1 MYKKGVNICFSRRL
15 YMDNK
20 WIRIKGAREHN
31 LKNIDV
37 EIPKNTLSVITGLS
51 GSGKSTLALDT
62 IYAEGQ
68 RRYLES
74 VSSYARQFLG
84 NLKKPDVE
92 FIEGLSP
99 SIAIEQKSVSHNPR
113 STVGTIT
120 EIYDYIRVLFAR
132 VGKAYC
138 PKCNIPLQ
146 SSTVDEIVDNIFKNF
161 NEDARLYIFAPI
173 AKEKKGEFKKELHSM
188 KLSGFK
194 RVEID
199 GVIYDLDEINS
210 LEKSYRHNIN
220 LLVDRVKLRKDNFE
234 RIFEAIE
241 LSLKEGD
248 GFVEIREM
256 DNDENVI
263 SSQTYSENLACPKC
277 GYSFP
282 EINPKLFSFNSP
294 YGACSECHGL
304 GFKLEVEPEYIFDI
318 NKSLEDGAALNMGK
332 DTFMVSMMKDVV
344 RSLGEDPSKPLKSM
358 PSKVL
363 NTLLYGTDKEIDFS
377 FSKKNGDSYE
387 FTRGFEGMV
396 NWYERRYKQTDS
408 REIKEW
414 IERNFM
420 IQKTCQA
427 CNGKRLR
434 EEALSVR
441 IDGYNIYD
449 LTEMPISELKLFF
462 DALKLSDFEMEI
474 AHELLREIKRRLTF
488 LIDVGLDYLTLGRN
502 ATTLSGGES
511 QRVRLATQI
520 GSGLTGVT
528 YVLDEPTIGLHQRD
542 NDRLIN
548 TLKKLRDL
556 DNTVIVVEHDEN
568 VIRASD
574 YIIDL
579 GLGAGVN
586 GGKVIFQGPTS
597 KLLENSNGSLTGK
610 YLRGETRIEIID
622 KKRVEKNASLKI
634 IGAKHNNLK
643 NVTVEIPLGKFVVIT
658 GVSGSGK
665 SSLIMD
671 TLYPALQKELYNS
684 RVRPGEYEKIEG
696 LEYIDSVISIDQS
709 PIGRTPRSNPAT
721 YTGVFDYIRELF
733 AATPEAK
740 IRGYDKGRFSF
751 NVKGGRCE
759 ACKGHGVLKIEM
771 QFLPDVYVTCDVC
784 KGKRYNK
791 ETLKVTYKGKNISDV
806 LDMTVDEALD
816 FFKNLPLIKN
826 VLELLQDVGLGY
838 IRLGQSATTLSGGE
852 AQRIK
857 LTSELRKKATG
868 NTVYILDEPTTGLH
882 FEDIKKLIK
891 VLNILVEKGNT
902 VIVIEHEMDIV
913 KNADYIID
921 LGPEGGENG
930 GYIVATGT
938 PEEVAESGTYTGY
951 YLQEVL
957 SKERISK

>member
-1 MYKKGVNICFSRRL
+1 
-15 YMDNK
+15 MDNK

-161 NEDARLYIFAPI
+161 KEDARLYIFAPI

-188 KLSGFK
+188 KISGFK

-199 GVIYDLDEINS
+199 GVIYDLDEIDS
-210 LEKSYRHNIN
+210 LEKTYRHNIN

-234 RIFEAIE
+234 RIFEAVE
-241 LSLKEGD
+241 LCLKEGD

-256 DNDENVI
+256 DNNENVI
-263 SSQTYSENLACPKC
+263 STQTYSENLACPKC

-377 FSKKNGDSYE
+377 FSKRNGDSYE
-387 FTRGFEGMV
+387 FTREFEGMV

-408 REIKEW
+408 RDIREW

-449 LTEMPISELKLFF
+449 LTEMPISEVKLFF

-474 AHELLREIKRRLTF
+474 AHELLREINRRLTF
-488 LIDVGLDYLTLGRN
+488 LVDVGLDYLTLGRN

-568 VIRASD
+568 VIRSSD

-586 GGKVIFQGPTS
+586 GGKVIFQGPTN
-597 KLLENSNGSLTGK
+597 KLLENSNTSLTGK
-610 YLRGETRIEIID
+610 YLRGEKRIDILD
-622 KKRVEKNASLKI
+622 KKRVEKNSSLKI

-643 NVTVEIPLGKFVVIT
+643 NITVEIPLGKFVVIT

-791 ETLKVTYKGKNISDV
+791 ETLKVTYKGKNISDI

-826 VLELLQDVGLGY
+826 VLQLLQDVGLGY
-838 IRLGQSATTLSGGE
+838 IRLGQPATTLSGGE

-857 LTSELRKKATG
+857 LTSELRKKSTG

-902 VIVIEHEMDIV
+902 VIVIEHEMDII

-921 LGPEGGENG
+921 LGPEGGEDG
-930 GYIVATGT
+930 GDIVATGA
-938 PEEVAESGTYTGY
+938 PEEIAESGTYTSY
-951 YLQEVL
+951 YLQQVL

>member
-474 AHELLREIKRRLTF
+474 AHELLREINRRLTF

>member
-1 MYKKGVNICFSRRL
+1 
-15 YMDNK
+15 
-20 WIRIKGAREHN
+20 
-31 LKNIDV
+31 
-37 EIPKNTLSVITGLS
+37 
-51 GSGKSTLALDT
+51 
-62 IYAEGQ
+62 
-68 RRYLES
+68 
-74 VSSYARQFLG
+74 
-84 NLKKPDVE
+84 
-92 FIEGLSP
+92 
-99 SIAIEQKSVSHNPR
+99 
-113 STVGTIT
+113 
-120 EIYDYIRVLFAR
+120 
-132 VGKAYC
+132 
-138 PKCNIPLQ
+138 
-146 SSTVDEIVDNIFKNF
+146 
-161 NEDARLYIFAPI
+161 
-173 AKEKKGEFKKELHSM
+173 
-188 KLSGFK
+188 
-194 RVEID
+194 
-199 GVIYDLDEINS
+199 
-210 LEKSYRHNIN
+210 
-220 LLVDRVKLRKDNFE
+220 
-234 RIFEAIE
+234 
-241 LSLKEGD
+241 
-248 GFVEIREM
+248 
-256 DNDENVI
+256 
-263 SSQTYSENLACPKC
+263 
-277 GYSFP
+277 
-282 EINPKLFSFNSP
+282 
-294 YGACSECHGL
+294 
-304 GFKLEVEPEYIFDI
+304 
-318 NKSLEDGAALNMGK
+318 
-332 DTFMVSMMKDVV
+332 MKDVV

-377 FSKKNGDSYE
+377 FSKRNGDSYE
-387 FTRGFEGMV
+387 FTREFEGMV

-408 REIKEW
+408 RDIREW

-449 LTEMPISELKLFF
+449 LTEMPISEVKLFF

-474 AHELLREIKRRLTF
+474 AHELLREINRRLTF
-488 LIDVGLDYLTLGRN
+488 LVDVGLDYLTLGRN

-568 VIRASD
+568 VIRSSD

-586 GGKVIFQGPTS
+586 GGKVIFQGPTN
-597 KLLENSNGSLTGK
+597 KLLENSNTSLTGK
-610 YLRGETRIEIID
+610 YLRGEKRIDILD
-622 KKRVEKNASLKI
+622 KKRVEKNSSLKI

-643 NVTVEIPLGKFVVIT
+643 NITVEIPLGKFVVIT

-791 ETLKVTYKGKNISDV
+791 ETLKVTYKGKNISDI

-826 VLELLQDVGLGY
+826 VLQLLQDVGLGY
-838 IRLGQSATTLSGGE
+838 IRLGQPATTLSGGE

-857 LTSELRKKATG
+857 LTSELRKKSTG

-902 VIVIEHEMDIV
+902 VIVIEHEMDII

-921 LGPEGGENG
+921 LGPEGGEDG
-930 GYIVATGT
+930 GYIVATGA
-938 PEEVAESGTYTGY
+938 PEEIAESGTYTSY
-951 YLQEVL
+951 YLQQVL

>member
-1 MYKKGVNICFSRRL
+1 
-15 YMDNK
+15 MDNK

-199 GVIYDLDEINS
+199 GVIYDLDEIDS

-256 DNDENVI
+256 DNDENVL

-377 FSKKNGDSYE
+377 FSKRNGDNYE

-474 AHELLREIKRRLTF
+474 AHELLREINRRLTF

>member
-1 MYKKGVNICFSRRL
+1 
-15 YMDNK
+15 MDNK

-146 SSTVDEIVDNIFKNF
+146 SSTVDEIVDNIYKNF
-161 NEDARLYIFAPI
+161 NENARLYIFAPI

-188 KLSGFK
+188 KISGFK
-194 RVEID
+194 RVEVD
-199 GVIYDLDEINS
+199 GVIYDLDEIDS
-210 LEKSYRHNIN
+210 LEKTYRHNIN

-234 RIFEAIE
+234 RIFEAVE
-241 LSLKEGD
+241 LCLKEGD

-256 DNDENVI
+256 DKDENVI
-263 SSQTYSENLACPKC
+263 SSQSYSENLACPKC

-377 FSKKNGDSYE
+377 FSKRNGDSYE
-387 FTRGFEGMV
+387 FTREFEGMV

-408 REIKEW
+408 RDIREW

-449 LTEMPISELKLFF
+449 LTEMPISEVKLFF

-474 AHELLREIKRRLTF
+474 AHELLREINRRLTF
-488 LIDVGLDYLTLGRN
+488 LVDVGLDYLTLGRN

-568 VIRASD
+568 VIRSSD

-586 GGKVIFQGPTS
+586 GGKVIFQGPTN
-597 KLLENSNGSLTGK
+597 KLLENSNTSLTGK
-610 YLRGETRIEIID
+610 YLRGEKRIDILD
-622 KKRVEKNASLKI
+622 KKRVEKNSSLKI

-643 NVTVEIPLGKFVVIT
+643 NITVEIPLGKFVVIT

-791 ETLKVTYKGKNISDV
+791 ETLKVTYKGKNISDI

-826 VLELLQDVGLGY
+826 VLQLLQDVGLGY
-838 IRLGQSATTLSGGE
+838 IRLGQPATTLSGGE

-857 LTSELRKKATG
+857 LTSELRKKSTG

-902 VIVIEHEMDIV
+902 VIVIEHEMDII

-921 LGPEGGENG
+921 LGPEGGEDG
-930 GYIVATGT
+930 GYIVATGA
-938 PEEVAESGTYTGY
+938 PEEIAESGTYTSY
-951 YLQEVL
+951 YLQQVL

>member
-1 MYKKGVNICFSRRL
+1 
-15 YMDNK
+15 MDSK

-92 FIEGLSP
+92 LIEGLSP

-146 SSTVDEIVDNIFKNF
+146 SSTVDEIADNIYKNF
-161 NEDARLYIFAPI
+161 KENARLYIFAPI

-188 KLSGFK
+188 KVSGFK
-194 RVEID
+194 RVEVD
-199 GVIYDLDEINS
+199 GVIYDLDEIDS

-234 RIFEAIE
+234 RIFEAVE

-256 DNDENVI
+256 DSEENVV
-263 SSQTYSENLACPKC
+263 SSQTFSENLACPKC

-304 GFKLEVEPEYIFDI
+304 GFKLEIEPEYIFDI

-344 RSLGEDPSKPLKSM
+344 RSLGEDPSKPLKNM

-377 FSKKNGDSYE
+377 FSKRNGDSYA
-387 FTRGFEGMV
+387 FTREFEGMV

-408 REIKEW
+408 RDIREW

-420 IQKTCQA
+420 IQKTCQT

-441 IDGYNIYD
+441 IDGYNIFD
-449 LTEMPISELKLFF
+449 LTEMPISEIKLFF

-474 AHELLREIKRRLTF
+474 SHELLREINRRLTF

-568 VIRASD
+568 VIRSSD

-586 GGKVIFQGPTS
+586 GGRVIFQGPTN
-597 KLLENSNGSLTGK
+597 KLLENSNKSLTGK
-610 YLRGETRIEIID
+610 YLRGEKRIEILD
-622 KKRVEKNASLKI
+622 KKRVEKDGSLKI

-643 NVTVEIPLGKFVVIT
+643 NISVEIPLGKFVAIT

-696 LEYIDSVISIDQS
+696 LKYIDSVISIDQS

-791 ETLKVTYKGKNISDV
+791 ETLKVTYRGKNISDI
-806 LDMTVDEALD
+806 LEMTVDEALD

-838 IRLGQSATTLSGGE
+838 IRLGQPATTLSGGE

-857 LTSELRKKATG
+857 LTSELRKKSTG

-902 VIVIEHEMDIV
+902 VIVIEHEMDII

-930 GYIVATGT
+930 GYIVASGT
-938 PEEVAESGTYTGY
+938 PEEIAESGTYTAY
-951 YLQEVL
+951 YLQQVL
-957 SKERISK
+957 LKERISK

>member
-1 MYKKGVNICFSRRL
+1 
-15 YMDNK
+15 MDNK

-161 NEDARLYIFAPI
+161 KEDARLYIFAPI
-173 AKEKKGEFKKELHSM
+173 AKEKKGEFKKEIHSM
-188 KLSGFK
+188 KISGFK
-194 RVEID
+194 RVEVD
-199 GVIYDLDEINS
+199 GVIYDLDEIDS
-210 LEKSYRHNIN
+210 LEKTYRHNIN

-234 RIFEAIE
+234 RIFEAVE
-241 LSLKEGD
+241 LCLKEGD

-256 DNDENVI
+256 DKDENVI
-263 SSQTYSENLACPKC
+263 SSQSYSENLACPKC

-363 NTLLYGTDKEIDFS
+363 NTLLYGTEEEIDFS
-377 FSKKNGDSYE
+377 FSKRNGDSYE
-387 FTRGFEGMV
+387 FTREFEGMV

-420 IQKTCQA
+420 IQKTCQT

-449 LTEMPISELKLFF
+449 LTEMPISEVKLFF
-462 DALKLSDFEMEI
+462 DALKLNDFEMEI
-474 AHELLREIKRRLTF
+474 AHELLREINRRLTF

-568 VIRASD
+568 VIRSSD

-586 GGKVIFQGPTS
+586 GGRVIFQGPTN
-597 KLLENSNGSLTGK
+597 KLLENSNKSLTGK
-610 YLRGETRIEIID
+610 YLRGEKRIDILD
-622 KKRVEKNASLKI
+622 KNRVEKNGSLKI

-643 NVTVEIPLGKFVVIT
+643 NISVEIPLGKFVVIT

-696 LEYIDSVISIDQS
+696 LQYIDSVISIDQS

-791 ETLKVTYKGKNISDV
+791 ETLKVTYRGKNISDI

-826 VLELLQDVGLGY
+826 VLQLLQDVGLGY
-838 IRLGQSATTLSGGE
+838 IRLGQPATTLSGGE
-852 AQRIK
+852 
-857 LTSELRKKATG
+857 
-868 NTVYILDEPTTGLH
+868 
-882 FEDIKKLIK
+882 
-891 VLNILVEKGNT
+891 
-902 VIVIEHEMDIV
+902 
-913 KNADYIID
+913 
-921 LGPEGGENG
+921 
-930 GYIVATGT
+930 
-938 PEEVAESGTYTGY
+938 
-951 YLQEVL
+951 
-957 SKERISK
+957 

>member
-1 MYKKGVNICFSRRL
+1 
-15 YMDNK
+15 MDNK

-146 SSTVDEIVDNIFKNF
+146 SSTVDEIVDNIFRNF
-161 NEDARLYIFAPI
+161 KENARLYIFAPI

-188 KLSGFK
+188 KISGFK

-199 GVIYDLDEINS
+199 GVIYDLDEIDS

-234 RIFEAIE
+234 RIFEAVE

-256 DNDENVI
+256 DSEENVI
-263 SSQTYSENLACPKC
+263 SSQTFSENLACPRC

-474 AHELLREIKRRLTF
+474 AHELLREINRRLAF

>member
-1 MYKKGVNICFSRRL
+1 
-15 YMDNK
+15 MDNK

-161 NEDARLYIFAPI
+161 KEDARLYIFAPI

-188 KLSGFK
+188 KISGFK

-199 GVIYDLDEINS
+199 GVIYDLDEIDS
-210 LEKSYRHNIN
+210 LEKTYRHNIN

-234 RIFEAIE
+234 RIFEAVE
-241 LSLKEGD
+241 LCLKEGD

-256 DNDENVI
+256 DNNENVI
-263 SSQTYSENLACPKC
+263 STQTYSENLACPKC

-377 FSKKNGDSYE
+377 FSKRNGDSYE
-387 FTRGFEGMV
+387 FTREFEGMV

-408 REIKEW
+408 RDIREW

-449 LTEMPISELKLFF
+449 LTEMPISEVKLFF

-474 AHELLREIKRRLTF
+474 AHELLREINRRLTF
-488 LIDVGLDYLTLGRN
+488 LVDVGLDYLTLGRN

-568 VIRASD
+568 VIRSSD

-586 GGKVIFQGPTS
+586 GGKVIFQGPTN
-597 KLLENSNGSLTGK
+597 KLLENSNTSLTGK
-610 YLRGETRIEIID
+610 YLRGEKRIDILD
-622 KKRVEKNASLKI
+622 KKRVEKNSSLKI

-643 NVTVEIPLGKFVVIT
+643 NITVEIPLGKFVVIT

-791 ETLKVTYKGKNISDV
+791 ETLKVTYKGKNISDI

-826 VLELLQDVGLGY
+826 VLQLLQDVGLGY
-838 IRLGQSATTLSGGE
+838 IRLGQPATTLSGGE

-857 LTSELRKKATG
+857 LTSELRKKSTG

-902 VIVIEHEMDIV
+902 VIVIEHEMDII

-921 LGPEGGENG
+921 LGPEGGEDG
-930 GYIVATGT
+930 GYIVATGA
-938 PEEVAESGTYTGY
+938 PEEIAESGTYTSY
-951 YLQEVL
+951 YLQQVL

>member
-1 MYKKGVNICFSRRL
+1 
-15 YMDNK
+15 MDNK

-161 NEDARLYIFAPI
+161 KEDARLYIFAPI
-173 AKEKKGEFKKELHSM
+173 AKEKKGEFKKEIHSM
-188 KLSGFK
+188 KISGFK

-199 GVIYDLDEINS
+199 GVIYDLDEIDS
-210 LEKSYRHNIN
+210 LEKTYRHNIN

-234 RIFEAIE
+234 RIFEAVE
-241 LSLKEGD
+241 LCLKEGD

-256 DNDENVI
+256 DKDENVI
-263 SSQTYSENLACPKC
+263 SSQSYSENLACPKC

-377 FSKKNGDSYE
+377 FSKRNGDNYE
-387 FTRGFEGMV
+387 FTREFEGMV
-396 NWYERRYKQTDS
+396 NWYERRYRQTDS

-441 IDGYNIYD
+441 IDGYSIYD

-474 AHELLREIKRRLTF
+474 AHELLREINRRLTF

-568 VIRASD
+568 VIRSSD

-586 GGKVIFQGPTS
+586 GGRVIFQGPTN
-597 KLLENSNGSLTGK
+597 KLLENSNKSLTGK
-610 YLRGETRIEIID
+610 YLRGEKRIDILD
-622 KKRVEKNASLKI
+622 KKRVEKNSSLKI

-643 NVTVEIPLGKFVVIT
+643 NITVEIPLGKFVVIT

-826 VLELLQDVGLGY
+826 VLQLLQDVGLGY
-838 IRLGQSATTLSGGE
+838 IRLGQPATTLSGGE

-857 LTSELRKKATG
+857 LTSELRKKSTG

-902 VIVIEHEMDIV
+902 VIVIEHEMDII

-930 GYIVATGT
+930 GYIVATGA
-938 PEEVAESGTYTGY
+938 PEEIAESGTYTSY
-951 YLQEVL
+951 YLQQVL
-957 SKERISK
+957 LKERISK

>member
-1 MYKKGVNICFSRRL
+1 MFAFLGRM
-15 YMDNK
+15 YMDSK

-31 LKNIDV
+31 LKNIDI
-37 EIPKNTLSVITGLS
+37 EIPKNTISVITGLS

-138 PKCNIPLQ
+138 PNCGIPLE
-146 SSTVDEIVDNIFKNF
+146 SSTVDEITDNIYKNF
-161 NEDARLYIFAPI
+161 KEDARLYIFAPI

-188 KLSGFK
+188 KISGFK

-199 GVIYDLDEINS
+199 GVIYDLDEIDS

-234 RIFEAIE
+234 RIFEGVE
-241 LSLKEGD
+241 LALKESD

-263 SSQTYSENLACPKC
+263 SSQTFSENLACPKC

-294 YGACSECHGL
+294 YGACPECHGL
-304 GFKLEVEPEYIFDI
+304 GFKLEIEPEYIFDI

-332 DTFMVSMMKDVV
+332 DTFMVSMMKEVV

-358 PSKVL
+358 PPKVL

-377 FSKKNGDSYE
+377 FSKRNGESYD
-387 FTRGFEGMV
+387 FTREFEGMV

-408 REIKEW
+408 RDIKEW

-420 IQKTCQA
+420 IQKTCQT

-434 EEALSVR
+434 EEALSVK
-441 IDGYNIYD
+441 IDEYNIYD
-449 LTEMPISELKLFF
+449 LTEMSISEVKIFF

-474 AHELLREIKRRLTF
+474 AHELLREINRRLAF

-568 VIRASD
+568 VIRSSD

-586 GGKVIFQGPTS
+586 GGRVIFQGPTN
-597 KLLENSNGSLTGK
+597 KLLENSSESLTGK
-610 YLRGETRIEIID
+610 YLRGEKRIEILD
-622 KKRVEKNASLKI
+622 KKRVEKNKSIKVV
-634 IGAKHNNLK
+634 GAKHNNLK
-643 NVTVEIPLGKFVVIT
+643 NISVEIPLGKFVVVT

-696 LEYIDSVISIDQS
+696 LKYIDSAISIDQS

-791 ETLKVTYKGKNISDV
+791 ETLKVTYKGKTISDV
-806 LDMTVDEALD
+806 LDMTVDEALE

-826 VLELLQDVGLGY
+826 VLQLLQDVGLGY
-838 IRLGQSATTLSGGE
+838 IRLGQPATTLSGGE

-857 LTSELRKKATG
+857 LTSELRKKSSG
-868 NTVYILDEPTTGLH
+868 NTIYILDEPTTGLH

-902 VIVIEHEMDIV
+902 VVVIEHEMDII

-930 GYIVATGT
+930 GYVVATGT
-938 PEEVAESGTYTGY
+938 PEEVAESGTYTAY
-951 YLQEVL
+951 YLQELL

>member
-1 MYKKGVNICFSRRL
+1 
-15 YMDNK
+15 MDNK

-161 NEDARLYIFAPI
+161 KEDARLYIFAPI
-173 AKEKKGEFKKELHSM
+173 AKEKKGEFKKEIHSM
-188 KLSGFK
+188 KISGFK

-199 GVIYDLDEINS
+199 GVIYDLDEIDS
-210 LEKSYRHNIN
+210 LEKTYRHNIN

-234 RIFEAIE
+234 RIFEAVE
-241 LSLKEGD
+241 LCLKEGD

-256 DNDENVI
+256 DKDENVI
-263 SSQTYSENLACPKC
+263 SSQSYSENLACPKC

-377 FSKKNGDSYE
+377 FSKRNGDSYE
-387 FTRGFEGMV
+387 FTREFEGMV

-408 REIKEW
+408 RDIREW

-449 LTEMPISELKLFF
+449 LTEMPISEVKLFF

-474 AHELLREIKRRLTF
+474 AHELLREINRRLTF
-488 LIDVGLDYLTLGRN
+488 LVDVGLDYLTLGRN

-568 VIRASD
+568 VIRSSD

-586 GGKVIFQGPTS
+586 GGKVIFQGPTN
-597 KLLENSNGSLTGK
+597 KLLENSNTSLTGK
-610 YLRGETRIEIID
+610 YLRGEKRIDILD
-622 KKRVEKNASLKI
+622 KKRVEKNSSLKI

-643 NVTVEIPLGKFVVIT
+643 NITVEIPLGKFVVIT

-791 ETLKVTYKGKNISDV
+791 ETLKVTYKGKNISDI

-826 VLELLQDVGLGY
+826 VLQLLQDVGLGY
-838 IRLGQSATTLSGGE
+838 IRLGQPATTLSGGE

-857 LTSELRKKATG
+857 LTSELRKKSTG

-902 VIVIEHEMDIV
+902 VIVIEHEMDII

-921 LGPEGGENG
+921 LGPEGGEDG
-930 GYIVATGT
+930 GYIVATGA
-938 PEEVAESGTYTGY
+938 PEEIAESGTYTSY
-951 YLQEVL
+951 YLQQVL

>member
-1 MYKKGVNICFSRRL
+1 
-15 YMDNK
+15 MDNK

-161 NEDARLYIFAPI
+161 KEDARLYIFAPI
-173 AKEKKGEFKKELHSM
+173 AKEKKGEFKKELHNM
-188 KLSGFK
+188 KISGFK

-199 GVIYDLDEINS
+199 GVIYDLDEIDS
-210 LEKSYRHNIN
+210 LEKTYRHNIN

-234 RIFEAIE
+234 RIFEAVE
-241 LSLKEGD
+241 LCLKEGD

-256 DNDENVI
+256 DKDENVI
-263 SSQTYSENLACPKC
+263 SSQSYSENLACPKC

-377 FSKKNGDSYE
+377 FSKRNGDSYE
-387 FTRGFEGMV
+387 FTREFEGMV

-408 REIKEW
+408 RDIREW

-449 LTEMPISELKLFF
+449 LTEMPISEVKLFF

-474 AHELLREIKRRLTF
+474 AHELLREINRRLTF
-488 LIDVGLDYLTLGRN
+488 LVDVGLDYLTLGRN

-568 VIRASD
+568 VIRSSD

-586 GGKVIFQGPTS
+586 GGKVIFQGPTN
-597 KLLENSNGSLTGK
+597 KLLENSNTSLTGK
-610 YLRGETRIEIID
+610 YLRGEKRIDILD
-622 KKRVEKNASLKI
+622 KKRVEKNSSLKI

-643 NVTVEIPLGKFVVIT
+643 NITVEIPLGKFVVIT

-791 ETLKVTYKGKNISDV
+791 ETLKVTYKGKNISDI

-826 VLELLQDVGLGY
+826 VLQLLQDVGLGY
-838 IRLGQSATTLSGGE
+838 IRLGQPATTLSGGE

-857 LTSELRKKATG
+857 LTSELRKKSTG

-902 VIVIEHEMDIV
+902 VIVIEHEMDII

-921 LGPEGGENG
+921 LGPEGGEDG
-930 GYIVATGT
+930 GYIVATGA
-938 PEEVAESGTYTGY
+938 PEEIAESGTYTSY
-951 YLQEVL
+951 YLQQVL

>member
-1 MYKKGVNICFSRRL
+1 
-15 YMDNK
+15 MDNK

-462 DALKLSDFEMEI
+462 DALKLTDFEMEI

>member
-1 MYKKGVNICFSRRL
+1 
-15 YMDNK
+15 MDK

-31 LKNIDV
+31 LKNINV

-92 FIEGLSP
+92 LIEGLSP

-120 EIYDYIRVLFAR
+120 EIYDYIRVLYAR
-132 VGKAYC
+132 VGKAFC
-138 PKCNIPLQ
+138 PKCGTSLE
-146 SSTVDEIVDNIFKNF
+146 SSTVDEIVDNIYKNF
-161 NEDARLYIFAPI
+161 EENARLYIFSPI
-173 AKEKKGEFKKELHSM
+173 AKEKKGEFKKELQNM

-199 GVIYDLDEINS
+199 GEILDLDEVKS
-210 LEKSYRHNIN
+210 LAKTYRHNIN
-220 LLVDRVKLRKDNFE
+220 LLIDRVKLRKDNFE
-234 RIFEAIE
+234 RIYEAVE

-256 DNDENVI
+256 DEDENVI
-263 SSQTYSENLACPKC
+263 SVQTYSENLACPKC

-294 YGACSECHGL
+294 YGACSDCHGL
-304 GFKLEVEPEYIFDI
+304 GFKLEVESDYIFDI

-332 DTFMVSMMKDVV
+332 DTFMVGMMKNVV
-344 RSLGEDPSKPLKSM
+344 ISLGEDPSKPIKDM
-358 PSKVL
+358 DPKVL
-363 NTLLYGTDKEIDFS
+363 RTLLYGTDEEIDFS
-377 FSKKNGDSYE
+377 FSKRNGDTYD
-387 FTRGFEGMV
+387 FTREFEGMV
-396 NWYERRYKQTDS
+396 NWYERRYRQTDS
-408 REIKEW
+408 RDIKEW

-420 IQKTCQA
+420 IQKTCQT
-427 CNGKRLR
+427 CNGKKLR

-449 LTEMPISELKLFF
+449 LTEMPISQVKIFFDTLKLN
-462 DALKLSDFEMEI
+462 DFEMEI

-488 LIDVGLDYLTLGRN
+488 LDDVGLDYLTLGRN

-579 GLGAGVN
+579 GIGAGVN
-586 GGKVIFQGPTS
+586 GGKVIFQGETK
-597 KLLENSNGSLTGK
+597 KLLENSSESLTGK
-610 YLRGETRIEIID
+610 YLRGERSIEILD
-622 KKRVEKNASLKI
+622 KKRIEKNKKLKI
-634 IGAKHNNLK
+634 IGARHNNLK
-643 NVTVEIPLGKFVVIT
+643 NIDVEIPLGKFVVIT

-684 RVRPGEYEKIEG
+684 RVRPGEFNEIEG
-696 LEYIDSVISIDQS
+696 LKYIDSVISIDQS

-721 YTGVFDYIRELF
+721 YTGVFDYIRDVF
-733 AATPEAK
+733 ASTQEAK

-791 ETLKVTYKGKNISDV
+791 ETLKVTYKGKNISDI
-806 LDMTVDEALD
+806 LDMTVDEGLE

-838 IRLGQSATTLSGGE
+838 IRLGQPATTLSGGE

-857 LTSELRKKATG
+857 LTSELRKKSTG

-882 FEDIKKLIK
+882 FEDIRKLIK

-902 VIVIEHEMDIV
+902 VIVIEHELDII

-921 LGPEGGENG
+921 LGPEGGEKG
-930 GYIVATGT
+930 GYIVAAGS
-938 PEEVAESGTYTGY
+938 PEEIAESGTYTGY
-951 YLQEVL
+951 YLQQVL
-957 SKERISK
+957 SKISS

>member
-1 MYKKGVNICFSRRL
+1 MYKKGVNFCLSRRMC
-15 YMDNK
+15 MDNK

>member
-1 MYKKGVNICFSRRL
+1 
-15 YMDNK
+15 MDNK

-199 GVIYDLDEINS
+199 GVIYDLDEIDS

-256 DNDENVI
+256 DNDENVL

-344 RSLGEDPSKPLKSM
+344 RSLGEDPSKLLKSM

-474 AHELLREIKRRLTF
+474 AHELLREINRRLTF

>member
-1 MYKKGVNICFSRRL
+1 
-15 YMDNK
+15 MDNK

-199 GVIYDLDEINS
+199 GVIYDLDEIDS
-210 LEKSYRHNIN
+210 LEKTYRHNIN

-234 RIFEAIE
+234 RIFEAVE
-241 LSLKEGD
+241 LCLKEGD

>member
-1 MYKKGVNICFSRRL
+1 MYKKGENIYLSRRI

-92 FIEGLSP
+92 LIEGLSP

-146 SSTVDEIVDNIFKNF
+146 SSTVDEIVDNIFRNF
-161 NEDARLYIFAPI
+161 KENARLYIFAPI
-173 AKEKKGEFKKELHSM
+173 AKEKKGEFKKELHNM
-188 KLSGFK
+188 KISGFK

-199 GVIYDLDEINS
+199 GVIYDLDEIDS

-234 RIFEAIE
+234 RIFEAVE

-263 SSQTYSENLACPKC
+263 SSQTFSENLACPKC

-304 GFKLEVEPEYIFDI
+304 GFKLEIEPEYIFDI

-344 RSLGEDPSKPLKSM
+344 RSLGEEPSKPLKNM

-363 NTLLYGTDKEIDFS
+363 NTLLYGTDKEINFS
-377 FSKKNGDSYE
+377 FSKRNGDNYE
-387 FTRGFEGMV
+387 FTREFEGMV

-408 REIKEW
+408 RDIREW

-434 EEALSVR
+434 EETLSVK

-449 LTEMPISELKLFF
+449 LTEMPISEVKLFF
-462 DALKLSDFEMEI
+462 DALKLTDFEMEI
-474 AHELLREIKRRLTF
+474 AHELLREINRRLTF

-568 VIRASD
+568 VIRSSD

-586 GGKVIFQGPTS
+586 GGRVIFQGPTS

-610 YLRGETRIEIID
+610 YLRGETRIKILD
-622 KKRVEKNASLKI
+622 KRRVEKNGSLKI
-634 IGAKHNNLK
+634 IGARHNNLK

-684 RVRPGEYEKIEG
+684 RVRPGKYEKIEG
-696 LEYIDSVISIDQS
+696 LNYIDSVISIDQS

-791 ETLKVTYKGKNISDV
+791 ETLKVTYRGKNISDV

-838 IRLGQSATTLSGGE
+838 IRLGQPATTLSGGE

-857 LTSELRKKATG
+857 LTSELRKKSTG

-902 VIVIEHEMDIV
+902 VIVIEHEMDII

-930 GYIVATGT
+930 GYIVAAGT
-938 PEEVAESGTYTGY
+938 PEEIAESGTYTGY
-951 YLQEVL
+951 YLQQVF

>member
-1 MYKKGVNICFSRRL
+1 
-15 YMDNK
+15 MDNK

-37 EIPKNTLSVITGLS
+37 EIPKNTISVITGLS

-199 GVIYDLDEINS
+199 GVIYDLDEIDS
-210 LEKSYRHNIN
+210 LEKTYRHNIN

-234 RIFEAIE
+234 RIFEAVE
-241 LSLKEGD
+241 LCLKEGD

-363 NTLLYGTDKEIDFS
+363 NTLLYGTEEEIDFS

-474 AHELLREIKRRLTF
+474 AHELLREINRRLTF

>member
-1 MYKKGVNICFSRRL
+1 
-15 YMDNK
+15 MDNK

-92 FIEGLSP
+92 LIEGLSP

-146 SSTVDEIVDNIFKNF
+146 SSTVDEIVDNIFRNF
-161 NEDARLYIFAPI
+161 KENARLYIFAPI
-173 AKEKKGEFKKELHSM
+173 AKEKKGEFKKELHNM
-188 KLSGFK
+188 KISGFK

-199 GVIYDLDEINS
+199 GVIYDLDEIDS

-234 RIFEAIE
+234 RIFEAVE

-256 DNDENVI
+256 DSDENVI
-263 SSQTYSENLACPKC
+263 SSQTFSENLACPKC

-304 GFKLEVEPEYIFDI
+304 GFKLEIEPEYIFDI

-344 RSLGEDPSKPLKSM
+344 RSLGEEPSKPLKNM

-363 NTLLYGTDKEIDFS
+363 NTLLYGTDKEINFS
-377 FSKKNGDSYE
+377 FSKRNGDNYE
-387 FTRGFEGMV
+387 FTREFEGMV

-408 REIKEW
+408 RDIREW

-434 EEALSVR
+434 EETLSVK

-449 LTEMPISELKLFF
+449 LTEMPISEVKLFF
-462 DALKLSDFEMEI
+462 DALKLTDFEMEI
-474 AHELLREIKRRLTF
+474 AHELLREINRRLTF

-568 VIRASD
+568 VIRSSD

-586 GGKVIFQGPTS
+586 GGRVIFQGPTS

-610 YLRGETRIEIID
+610 YLRGETRIKILD
-622 KKRVEKNASLKI
+622 KRRVEKNGSLKI
-634 IGAKHNNLK
+634 IGARHNNLK

-696 LEYIDSVISIDQS
+696 LNYIDSVISIDQS

-791 ETLKVTYKGKNISDV
+791 ETLKVTYRGKNISDV

-838 IRLGQSATTLSGGE
+838 IRLGQPATTLSGGE

-857 LTSELRKKATG
+857 LTSELRKKSTG

-902 VIVIEHEMDIV
+902 VIVIEHEMDII

-930 GYIVATGT
+930 GYIVAAGT
-938 PEEVAESGTYTGY
+938 PEEIAESGTYTGY
-951 YLQEVL
+951 YLQQVF

>member
-474 AHELLREIKRRLTF
+474 AHELLREINRRLAF

>member
-1 MYKKGVNICFSRRL
+1 
-15 YMDNK
+15 MDNK

-199 GVIYDLDEINS
+199 GVIYDLDEIDS
-210 LEKSYRHNIN
+210 LEKTYRHNIN

-234 RIFEAIE
+234 RIFEAVE
-241 LSLKEGD
+241 LCLKEGD

-816 FFKNLPLIKN
+816 FFKNLPLIKM
-826 VLELLQDVGLGY
+826 
-838 IRLGQSATTLSGGE
+838 
-852 AQRIK
+852 
-857 LTSELRKKATG
+857 
-868 NTVYILDEPTTGLH
+868 
-882 FEDIKKLIK
+882 F
-891 VLNILVEKGNT
+891 
-902 VIVIEHEMDIV
+902 
-913 KNADYIID
+913 
-921 LGPEGGENG
+921 
-930 GYIVATGT
+930 
-938 PEEVAESGTYTGY
+938 
-951 YLQEVL
+951 
-957 SKERISK
+957 

>member
-1 MYKKGVNICFSRRL
+1 
-15 YMDNK
+15 MDNK

-199 GVIYDLDEINS
+199 GVIYDLDEIDS
-210 LEKSYRHNIN
+210 LEKTYRHNIN

-234 RIFEAIE
+234 RIFEAVE
-241 LSLKEGD
+241 LCLKEGD

-474 AHELLREIKRRLTF
+474 AHELLREINRRLTF

>member
-1 MYKKGVNICFSRRL
+1 
-15 YMDNK
+15 MDNK

-161 NEDARLYIFAPI
+161 KEDARLYIFAPI
-173 AKEKKGEFKKELHSM
+173 AKEKKGEFKKEIHSM
-188 KLSGFK
+188 KISGFK

-199 GVIYDLDEINS
+199 GVIYDLDEIDS
-210 LEKSYRHNIN
+210 LEKTYRHNIN

-234 RIFEAIE
+234 RIFEAVE
-241 LSLKEGD
+241 LCLKEGD

-256 DNDENVI
+256 DKDENVI
-263 SSQTYSENLACPKC
+263 SSQSYSENLACPKC

-377 FSKKNGDSYE
+377 FSKRNGDSYE
-387 FTRGFEGMV
+387 FTREFEGMV
-396 NWYERRYKQTDS
+396 NWYERRYRQTDS

-449 LTEMPISELKLFF
+449 LTEMPISEVKLFF

-474 AHELLREIKRRLTF
+474 AHELLREINRRLTF
-488 LIDVGLDYLTLGRN
+488 LVDVGLDYLTLGRN

-568 VIRASD
+568 VIRSSD

-586 GGKVIFQGPTS
+586 GGKVIFQGPTN
-597 KLLENSNGSLTGK
+597 KLLENSNTSLTGK
-610 YLRGETRIEIID
+610 YLRGEKRIDILD
-622 KKRVEKNASLKI
+622 KKRVEKNSSLKI

-643 NVTVEIPLGKFVVIT
+643 NITVEIPLGKFVVIT

-791 ETLKVTYKGKNISDV
+791 ETLKVTYKGKNISDI

-826 VLELLQDVGLGY
+826 VLQLLQDVGLGY
-838 IRLGQSATTLSGGE
+838 IRLGQPATTLSGGE

-857 LTSELRKKATG
+857 LTSELRKKSTG

-902 VIVIEHEMDIV
+902 VIVIEHEMDII

-921 LGPEGGENG
+921 LGPEGGEDG
-930 GYIVATGT
+930 GYIVATGA
-938 PEEVAESGTYTGY
+938 PEEIAESGTYTSY
-951 YLQEVL
+951 YLQQVL

>member
-1 MYKKGVNICFSRRL
+1 
-15 YMDNK
+15 MDNK

>member
-1 MYKKGVNICFSRRL
+1 
-15 YMDNK
+15 
-20 WIRIKGAREHN
+20 
-31 LKNIDV
+31 
-37 EIPKNTLSVITGLS
+37 
-51 GSGKSTLALDT
+51 
-62 IYAEGQ
+62 
-68 RRYLES
+68 
-74 VSSYARQFLG
+74 
-84 NLKKPDVE
+84 
-92 FIEGLSP
+92 
-99 SIAIEQKSVSHNPR
+99 
-113 STVGTIT
+113 
-120 EIYDYIRVLFAR
+120 
-132 VGKAYC
+132 
-138 PKCNIPLQ
+138 
-146 SSTVDEIVDNIFKNF
+146 
-161 NEDARLYIFAPI
+161 
-173 AKEKKGEFKKELHSM
+173 
-188 KLSGFK
+188 
-194 RVEID
+194 
-199 GVIYDLDEINS
+199 
-210 LEKSYRHNIN
+210 
-220 LLVDRVKLRKDNFE
+220 
-234 RIFEAIE
+234 
-241 LSLKEGD
+241 
-248 GFVEIREM
+248 
-256 DNDENVI
+256 
-263 SSQTYSENLACPKC
+263 
-277 GYSFP
+277 
-282 EINPKLFSFNSP
+282 
-294 YGACSECHGL
+294 
-304 GFKLEVEPEYIFDI
+304 
-318 NKSLEDGAALNMGK
+318 
-332 DTFMVSMMKDVV
+332 
-344 RSLGEDPSKPLKSM
+344 
-358 PSKVL
+358 
-363 NTLLYGTDKEIDFS
+363 
-377 FSKKNGDSYE
+377 
-387 FTRGFEGMV
+387 
-396 NWYERRYKQTDS
+396 
-408 REIKEW
+408 
-414 IERNFM
+414 
-420 IQKTCQA
+420 
-427 CNGKRLR
+427 
-434 EEALSVR
+434 
-441 IDGYNIYD
+441 
-449 LTEMPISELKLFF
+449 MPISEVKLFF

-474 AHELLREIKRRLTF
+474 AHELLREINRRLTF
-488 LIDVGLDYLTLGRN
+488 LVDVGLDYLTLGRN

-568 VIRASD
+568 VIRSSD

-586 GGKVIFQGPTS
+586 GGRVIFQGPTS
-597 KLLENSNGSLTGK
+597 NLLENSNGSLTGK
-610 YLRGETRIEIID
+610 YLRGEKRINILD
-622 KKRVEKNASLKI
+622 KKRVEKNSSLKI

-826 VLELLQDVGLGY
+826 VLQLLQDVGLGY

-857 LTSELRKKATG
+857 LTSELRKKSTG

-902 VIVIEHEMDIV
+902 VIVIEHEMDII

-951 YLQEVL
+951 YLQHVL

>member
-1 MYKKGVNICFSRRL
+1 
-15 YMDNK
+15 MDNK

-92 FIEGLSP
+92 LIEGLSP

-146 SSTVDEIVDNIFKNF
+146 SSTVDEIVDNIFRNF
-161 NEDARLYIFAPI
+161 KENARLYIFAPI
-173 AKEKKGEFKKELHSM
+173 AKEKKGEFKKELHNM
-188 KLSGFK
+188 KISGFK

-199 GVIYDLDEINS
+199 GVIYDLDEIDS

-234 RIFEAIE
+234 RIFEAVE

-263 SSQTYSENLACPKC
+263 SSQTFSENLACPKC

-304 GFKLEVEPEYIFDI
+304 GFKLEIEPEYIFDI

-344 RSLGEDPSKPLKSM
+344 RSLGEEPSKPLKNM

-363 NTLLYGTDKEIDFS
+363 NTLLYGTDKEINFS
-377 FSKKNGDSYE
+377 FSKRNGDNYE
-387 FTRGFEGMV
+387 FTREFEGMV

-408 REIKEW
+408 RDIREW

-434 EEALSVR
+434 EETLSVK

-449 LTEMPISELKLFF
+449 LTEMPISEVKLFF
-462 DALKLSDFEMEI
+462 DALKLTDFEM
-474 AHELLREIKRRLTF
+474 
-488 LIDVGLDYLTLGRN
+488 
-502 ATTLSGGES
+502 
-511 QRVRLATQI
+511 
-520 GSGLTGVT
+520 
-528 YVLDEPTIGLHQRD
+528 
-542 NDRLIN
+542 
-548 TLKKLRDL
+548 
-556 DNTVIVVEHDEN
+556 
-568 VIRASD
+568 
-574 YIIDL
+574 
-579 GLGAGVN
+579 
-586 GGKVIFQGPTS
+586 
-597 KLLENSNGSLTGK
+597 
-610 YLRGETRIEIID
+610 
-622 KKRVEKNASLKI
+622 
-634 IGAKHNNLK
+634 
-643 NVTVEIPLGKFVVIT
+643 
-658 GVSGSGK
+658 
-665 SSLIMD
+665 
-671 TLYPALQKELYNS
+671 
-684 RVRPGEYEKIEG
+684 
-696 LEYIDSVISIDQS
+696 
-709 PIGRTPRSNPAT
+709 
-721 YTGVFDYIRELF
+721 
-733 AATPEAK
+733 
-740 IRGYDKGRFSF
+740 
-751 NVKGGRCE
+751 
-759 ACKGHGVLKIEM
+759 
-771 QFLPDVYVTCDVC
+771 
-784 KGKRYNK
+784 
-791 ETLKVTYKGKNISDV
+791 
-806 LDMTVDEALD
+806 
-816 FFKNLPLIKN
+816 
-826 VLELLQDVGLGY
+826 
-838 IRLGQSATTLSGGE
+838 
-852 AQRIK
+852 
-857 LTSELRKKATG
+857 
-868 NTVYILDEPTTGLH
+868 
-882 FEDIKKLIK
+882 
-891 VLNILVEKGNT
+891 
-902 VIVIEHEMDIV
+902 
-913 KNADYIID
+913 
-921 LGPEGGENG
+921 
-930 GYIVATGT
+930 
-938 PEEVAESGTYTGY
+938 
-951 YLQEVL
+951 
-957 SKERISK
+957 